1 MSLLLVVE
9 EEISLVHG
17 GIMAMSKVEIY
28 KNGLALLFGMYSFNS
43 EKVRLR
49 WIVIELSKLLGKFV
63 RSASQNSEEI
73 IALRFTWTLG
83 RRMYCCYATIF
94 EERSKDLI
102 QPD

>member
-49 WIVIELSKLLGKFV
+49 WIVIELSKLLGKLV

-73 IALRFTWTLG
+73 ISLRFTWTLG
-83 RRMYCCYATIF
+83 RRMYCCYATVF
-94 EERSKDLI
+94 KERSKCLI